1 MKKITYNPSYFLRTS
16 PFSLLA
22 LFFIFLCSSFHS
34 SAETYLSADLVSGK
48 KGDLVQIPIFFE
60 TNETIVGADIL
71 INFDPDGLE
80 LGDILAGSSISNHEI
95 YDDQS
100 VSGELKITILSMT
113 NDSLSDGNL
122 SSLSFLLLRDY
133 DQPATAVSVDL
144 SESLLISKS
153 STPFETKPILPIT
166 DLTLSFPEESTED
179 TFAINREIQF
189 SLDSD
194 GSLTNYSWS
203 IGEDQENSLEG
214 NSSFAYTFNQPGVYL
229 ITINASN
236 QYGNLEKTFEIN
248 IQDYLWHSDSVDL
261 GNGWKSFDWF
271 GYFYSVPDSN
281 WIYHQHLGWLY
292 LSGNTVDSTW
302 IWSEIWGWGWTNF
315 SVYPYF
321 ALSSGDW
328 LYYLKDSSSPIRFYD
343 YGLKSWAQFDLANY
357 FNLKVSIN
365 KSSGGSTFG
374 PSKFY
379 LGDNVALIA
388 KPSPGFVFS
397 GWEGDFKSGV
407 NPLVIEKPS
416 SDITLSAKFISTSEL
431 ITDGVSAINLSH
443 LTHLNSEEKQK
454 AISQVLLLGYSEYVD
469 SGDASV
475 FDLFSTDSSNLDPNL
490 FKASFTGESA
500 SIRHSHMDIDN
511 QTDRIEFLINNSRK
525 LGSVHYSGTEEIRSV
540 NCAVLEINASK
551 EHFEKRWLAQD
562 EEGNVWLIQS
572 EVNNKKT
579 QTLPTVILPNEISSD
594 WKSWPSGYGVPSDS
608 SVLTDFPFDLRPF
621 TSKVVQNCLA
631 ISLNR
636 THFEEQKEV
645 YSPGKGLVKISK

>member
-1 MKKITYNPSYFLRTS
+1 MKKITYNPLYFLRTS
-16 PFSLLA
+16 PFSLFA
-22 LFFIFLCSSFHS
+22 LFFIFLCNSFHA
-34 SAETYLSADLVSGK
+34 SADTYLSADLVSGK

-71 INFDPDGLE
+71 INFDPDDLE
-80 LGDILAGSSISNHEI
+80 LGDILAGNSISNHEI

-133 DQPATAVSVDL
+133 DQPTNAVTVDL
-144 SESLLISKS
+144 SESLLISKT

-166 DLTLSFPEESTED
+166 DLTLSFPQESSAD

-203 IGEDQENSLEG
+203 IADQENSLEG
-214 NSSFAYTFNQPGVYL
+214 NSSFAYTFNQPGVHL

-236 QYGNLEKTFEIN
+236 QYGILEKTFEIN
-248 IQDYLWHSDSVDL
+248 IQNYLWHSDSVDL
-261 GNGWKSFDWF
+261 GNGWRSFDWF
-271 GYFYSVPDSN
+271 GHFYSVPDSN
-281 WIYHQHLGWLY
+281 WIYHEHLGWLY

-302 IWSEIWGWGWTNF
+302 MWSEIWGWGWTNF
-315 SVYPYF
+315 SVYPYL

-328 LYYLKDSSSPIRFYD
+328 LYYLKGSSSPIRFYD
-343 YGLKSWAQFDLANY
+343 YGLKSWAEFDFANY
-357 FNLKVSIN
+357 FTVKVSNN
-365 KSSGGSTFG
+365 KNNVGSTFG

-379 LGDNVALIA
+379 LGDNVALVA
-388 KPSPGFVFS
+388 KPSSGFVFA
-397 GWEGDFKSGV
+397 GWEGDFKSGI
-407 NPLVIEKPS
+407 NPLVIKKPS
-416 SDITLSAKFISTSEL
+416 SNITLSAKFVSISEL
-431 ITDGVSAINLSH
+431 INDGVSTINLSH
-443 LTHLNSEEKQK
+443 LTHLNAEEKQK

-475 FDLFSTDSSNLDPNL
+475 FDLFSNDSSNLDPNL
-490 FKASFTGESA
+490 LKASFTSESS
-500 SIRHSHMDIDN
+500 SIRHSHLDIDN
-511 QTDRIEFLINNSRK
+511 QSDKIEFLVNNSIRV
-525 LGSVHYSGTEEIRSV
+525 GSVRFSGTEEIRSV
-540 NCAVLEINASK
+540 NCAVMEINASRD
-551 EHFEKRWLAQD
+551 HFEKRWLAQD
-562 EEGNVWLIQS
+562 EEGNVWLINS
-572 EVNNKKT
+572 EVNNKTT
-579 QTLPTVILPNEISSD
+579 QTVPTVILPNEISSN
-594 WKSWPSGYGVPSDS
+594 WKSWPSSYGVPSDS
-608 SVLTDFPFDLRPF
+608 SVLTDFPFNIRPF
-621 TSKVVQNCLA
+621 TSKVVKNCLA

>member
-1 MKKITYNPSYFLRTS
+1 MQS
-16 PFSLLA
+16 P
-22 LFFIFLCSSFHS
+22 
-34 SAETYLSADLVSGK
+34 
-48 KGDLVQIPIFFE
+48 
-60 TNETIVGADIL
+60 
-71 INFDPDGLE
+71 
-80 LGDILAGSSISNHEI
+80 
-95 YDDQS
+95 
-100 VSGELKITILSMT
+100 
-113 NDSLSDGNL
+113 
-122 SSLSFLLLRDY
+122 
-133 DQPATAVSVDL
+133 
-144 SESLLISKS
+144 
-153 STPFETKPILPIT
+153 
-166 DLTLSFPEESTED
+166 TLDF
-179 TFAINREIQF
+179 
-189 SLDSD
+189 
-194 GSLTNYSWS
+194 
-203 IGEDQENSLEG
+203 
-214 NSSFAYTFNQPGVYL
+214 
-229 ITINASN
+229 
-236 QYGNLEKTFEIN
+236 
-248 IQDYLWHSDSVDL
+248 
-261 GNGWKSFDWF
+261 
-271 GYFYSVPDSN
+271 
-281 WIYHQHLGWLY
+281 
-292 LSGNTVDSTW
+292 
-302 IWSEIWGWGWTNF
+302 
-315 SVYPYF
+315 
-321 ALSSGDW
+321 
-328 LYYLKDSSSPIRFYD
+328 
-343 YGLKSWAQFDLANY
+343 
-357 FNLKVSIN
+357 
-365 KSSGGSTFG
+365 
-374 PSKFY
+374 
-379 LGDNVALIA
+379 
-388 KPSPGFVFS
+388 FS

-490 FKASFTGESA
+490 FKASFTGESS

-572 EVNNKKT
+572 EVNDKKT
-579 QTLPTVILPNEISSD
+579 QTLPTVILPHEISSG
-594 WKSWPSGYGVPSDS
+594 WKSWPIGYGVPSDS

>member
-1 MKKITYNPSYFLRTS
+1 MKKITYNPLYFLRTS
-16 PFSLLA
+16 PFSLFA
-22 LFFIFLCSSFHS
+22 LFFIFLSNSFHAS
-34 SAETYLSADLVSGK
+34 GGTYLSADLVSGK

-71 INFDPDGLE
+71 INFDPDDLE
-80 LGDILAGSSISNHEI
+80 LGDILAGNSISNHEI

-133 DQPATAVSVDL
+133 DQPTNAVTVDL
-144 SESLLISKS
+144 SESLLISKT

-166 DLTLSFPEESTED
+166 DLTLSFPQESSAD

-203 IGEDQENSLEG
+203 IADQENSLEG
-214 NSSFAYTFNQPGVYL
+214 NSSFAYTFNQPGVHL

-236 QYGNLEKTFEIN
+236 QYGILEKTFEIN
-248 IQDYLWHSDSVDL
+248 IQNYLWHSDSVDL
-261 GNGWKSFDWF
+261 GNGWRSFDWF
-271 GYFYSVPDSN
+271 GHFYSVPDSN
-281 WIYHQHLGWLY
+281 WIYHEHLGWLY

-302 IWSEIWGWGWTNF
+302 MWSEIWGWGWTNF
-315 SVYPYF
+315 SVYPYL

-328 LYYLKDSSSPIRFYD
+328 LYYLKGSSSPIRFYD
-343 YGLKSWAQFDLANY
+343 YGLKSWAEFDFANY
-357 FNLKVSIN
+357 FTVKVSNN
-365 KSSGGSTFG
+365 KNNVGSTFG

-379 LGDNVALIA
+379 LGDNVALVA
-388 KPSPGFVFS
+388 KPSSGFVFA
-397 GWEGDFKSGV
+397 GWEGDFKSGI
-407 NPLVIEKPS
+407 NPLVIKKPS
-416 SDITLSAKFISTSEL
+416 SNITLSAKFVSISEL
-431 ITDGVSAINLSH
+431 INYGVSTINLSH
-443 LTHLNSEEKQK
+443 LTHLNAEEKQK

-475 FDLFSTDSSNLDPNL
+475 FDLFSNDSSNLDPNL
-490 FKASFTGESA
+490 LKASFTSESS
-500 SIRHSHMDIDN
+500 SIRHSHLDIDN
-511 QTDRIEFLINNSRK
+511 QSDKIEFLVNNSRRV
-525 LGSVHYSGTEEIRSV
+525 GSVRFSGTEEIRSV
-540 NCAVLEINASK
+540 NCAVMEINASRD
-551 EHFEKRWLAQD
+551 HFEKRWLAQD
-562 EEGNVWLIQS
+562 EEGNVWLINS
-572 EVNNKKT
+572 EVNNKTT
-579 QTLPTVILPNEISSD
+579 QTVPTVILPNEISSN
-594 WKSWPSGYGVPSDS
+594 WKSWPSSYGVPSDS
-608 SVLTDFPFDLRPF
+608 SVLTDFPFNIRPF
-621 TSKVVQNCLA
+621 TSKVVKNCLA

>member
-1 MKKITYNPSYFLRTS
+1 MKKITYNPLYFLRTS
-16 PFSLLA
+16 PFSLFA
-22 LFFIFLCSSFHS
+22 LFFIFLSNSFHAS
-34 SAETYLSADLVSGK
+34 GGTYLSADLVSGK

-71 INFDPDGLE
+71 INFDPDDLE
-80 LGDILAGSSISNHEI
+80 LGDILAGNSISNHEI

-133 DQPATAVSVDL
+133 DQPTNAVTVDL
-144 SESLLISKS
+144 SESLLISKT

-166 DLTLSFPEESTED
+166 DLTLSFPQESSAD

-203 IGEDQENSLEG
+203 IADQENSLEG
-214 NSSFAYTFNQPGVYL
+214 NSSFAYTFNQPGVHL

-236 QYGNLEKTFEIN
+236 QYGILEKTFEIN
-248 IQDYLWHSDSVDL
+248 IQNYLWHSDSVDL
-261 GNGWKSFDWF
+261 GNGWRSFDWF
-271 GYFYSVPDSN
+271 GHFYSVPDSN
-281 WIYHQHLGWLY
+281 WIYHEHLGWLY

-302 IWSEIWGWGWTNF
+302 MWSEIWGWGWTNF
-315 SVYPYF
+315 SVYPYL

-328 LYYLKDSSSPIRFYD
+328 LYYLKGSSSPIRFYD
-343 YGLKSWAQFDLANY
+343 YGLKSWAEFDFANY
-357 FNLKVSIN
+357 FTVKVSNN
-365 KSSGGSTFG
+365 KNNVGSTFG

-379 LGDNVALIA
+379 LGDNVALVA
-388 KPSPGFVFS
+388 KPSSGFVFA
-397 GWEGDFKSGV
+397 GWEGDFKSGI
-407 NPLVIEKPS
+407 NPLVIKKPS
-416 SDITLSAKFISTSEL
+416 SNITLSAKFVSISEL
-431 ITDGVSAINLSH
+431 INDGVSTINLSH
-443 LTHLNSEEKQK
+443 LTHLNAEEKQT

-475 FDLFSTDSSNLDPNL
+475 FDLFSNDSSNLDPNL
-490 FKASFTGESA
+490 LKASFTSESS
-500 SIRHSHMDIDN
+500 SIRHSHLDIDN
-511 QTDRIEFLINNSRK
+511 QSDKIEFLVNNSRRV
-525 LGSVHYSGTEEIRSV
+525 GSVRFSGTEEIRSV
-540 NCAVLEINASK
+540 NCAVMEINASRD
-551 EHFEKRWLAQD
+551 HFEKRWLAQD
-562 EEGNVWLIQS
+562 EEGNVWLINS
-572 EVNNKKT
+572 EVNNKTT
-579 QTLPTVILPNEISSD
+579 QTVPTVILPNEISSN
-594 WKSWPSGYGVPSDS
+594 WKSWPSSYGVPSDS
-608 SVLTDFPFDLRPF
+608 SVLTDFPFNIRPF
-621 TSKVVQNCLA
+621 TSKVVKNCLA

>member
-1 MKKITYNPSYFLRTS
+1 MKKITYNPLYFLRSS
-16 PFSLLA
+16 PFSLFA
-22 LFFIFLCSSFHS
+22 LFFIFLSNSFHAS
-34 SAETYLSADLVSGK
+34 GGTYLSADLVSGK

-71 INFDPDGLE
+71 INFDPDDLE
-80 LGDILAGSSISNHEI
+80 LGDILAGNSISNHEI

-133 DQPATAVSVDL
+133 DQPTNAVTVDL
-144 SESLLISKS
+144 SESLLISKT

-166 DLTLSFPEESTED
+166 DLTLSFPQESSAD

-203 IGEDQENSLEG
+203 IADQENSLEG
-214 NSSFAYTFNQPGVYL
+214 NSSFAYTFNQPGVHL

-236 QYGNLEKTFEIN
+236 QYGILEKTFEIN
-248 IQDYLWHSDSVDL
+248 IQNYLWHSDSVDL
-261 GNGWKSFDWF
+261 GNGWRSFDWF
-271 GYFYSVPDSN
+271 GHFYSVPDSN
-281 WIYHQHLGWLY
+281 WIYHEHLGWLY

-302 IWSEIWGWGWTNF
+302 MWSEIWGWGWTNF
-315 SVYPYF
+315 SVYPYL

-328 LYYLKDSSSPIRFYD
+328 LYYLKGSSSPIRFYD
-343 YGLKSWAQFDLANY
+343 YGLKSWAEFDFANY
-357 FNLKVSIN
+357 FTVKVSNN
-365 KSSGGSTFG
+365 KNNVGSTFG

-379 LGDNVALIA
+379 LGDNVALVA
-388 KPSPGFVFS
+388 KPSSGFVFA
-397 GWEGDFKSGV
+397 GWEGDFKSGI
-407 NPLVIEKPS
+407 NPLVIKKPS
-416 SDITLSAKFISTSEL
+416 SNITLSAKFVSISEL
-431 ITDGVSAINLSH
+431 INDGVSTINLSH
-443 LTHLNSEEKQK
+443 LTHLNAEEKQK

-475 FDLFSTDSSNLDPNL
+475 FDLFSNDSSNLDPNL
-490 FKASFTGESA
+490 LKASFTSESS
-500 SIRHSHMDIDN
+500 SIRHSHLDIDN
-511 QTDRIEFLINNSRK
+511 QSDKIEFLVNNSRRV
-525 LGSVHYSGTEEIRSV
+525 GSVRFSGTEEIRSV
-540 NCAVLEINASK
+540 NCAVMEINASRD
-551 EHFEKRWLAQD
+551 HFEKRWLAQD
-562 EEGNVWLIQS
+562 EEGNVWLINS
-572 EVNNKKT
+572 EVNNKTT
-579 QTLPTVILPNEISSD
+579 QTVPTVILPNEISSN
-594 WKSWPSGYGVPSDS
+594 WKSWPSSYGVPSDS
-608 SVLTDFPFDLRPF
+608 SVLTDFPFNIRPF
-621 TSKVVQNCLA
+621 TSKVVKNCLA

>member
-1 MKKITYNPSYFLRTS
+1 MKKITYNPLYFLRTS
-16 PFSLLA
+16 PFSLFA
-22 LFFIFLCSSFHS
+22 LFFIFLCNSFHA
-34 SAETYLSADLVSGK
+34 SADTYLSADLVSGK

-71 INFDPDGLE
+71 INFDPDDLE
-80 LGDILAGSSISNHEI
+80 LGDILAGNSISNHEI

-133 DQPATAVSVDL
+133 DQPTNAVTVDL
-144 SESLLISKS
+144 SESLLISKT

-166 DLTLSFPEESTED
+166 DLTLSFPQESSAD

-203 IGEDQENSLEG
+203 IADQENSLEG
-214 NSSFAYTFNQPGVYL
+214 NSSFAYTFNQPGVHL

-236 QYGNLEKTFEIN
+236 QYGILEKTFEIN
-248 IQDYLWHSDSVDL
+248 IQNYLWHSDSVDL
-261 GNGWKSFDWF
+261 GNGWRSFDWF
-271 GYFYSVPDSN
+271 GHFYSVPDSN
-281 WIYHQHLGWLY
+281 WIYHEHLGWLY

-302 IWSEIWGWGWTNF
+302 MWSEIWGWGWTNF
-315 SVYPYF
+315 SVYPYL

-328 LYYLKDSSSPIRFYD
+328 LYYLKGSSSPIRFYD
-343 YGLKSWAQFDLANY
+343 YGLKSWAEFDFANY
-357 FNLKVSIN
+357 FTVKVSNN
-365 KSSGGSTFG
+365 KNNVGSTFG

-379 LGDNVALIA
+379 LGDNVALVA
-388 KPSPGFVFS
+388 KPSSGFVFA
-397 GWEGDFKSGV
+397 GWEGDFKSGI
-407 NPLVIEKPS
+407 NPLVIKKPS
-416 SDITLSAKFISTSEL
+416 SNITLSAKFVSISEL
-431 ITDGVSAINLSH
+431 INDGVSTINLSH
-443 LTHLNSEEKQK
+443 LTHLNAEEKQK

-475 FDLFSTDSSNLDPNL
+475 FDLFSNDSSNLDPNL
-490 FKASFTGESA
+490 LKASFTSESS
-500 SIRHSHMDIDN
+500 SIRHSHLDIDN
-511 QTDRIEFLINNSRK
+511 QSDKIEFLVNNSRRV
-525 LGSVHYSGTEEIRSV
+525 GSVRFSGTEEIRSV
-540 NCAVLEINASK
+540 NCAVMEINASRD
-551 EHFEKRWLAQD
+551 HFEKRWLAQD
-562 EEGNVWLIQS
+562 EEGNVWLINS
-572 EVNNKKT
+572 EVNNKTT
-579 QTLPTVILPNEISSD
+579 QTVPTVILPNEISSN
-594 WKSWPSGYGVPSDS
+594 WKSWPSSYGVPSDS
-608 SVLTDFPFDLRPF
+608 SVLTDFPFNIRPF
-621 TSKVVQNCLA
+621 TSKVVKNCLA

>member
-1 MKKITYNPSYFLRTS
+1 MKKITYNPLYFLRSS
-16 PFSLLA
+16 PVSLLA
-22 LFFIFLCSSFHS
+22 LFFIFLCNSFHA
-34 SAETYLSADLVSGK
+34 SADTYLSADLVSGK

-71 INFDPDGLE
+71 INFDPNDLE
-80 LGDILAGSSISNHEI
+80 LGDILAGNSISNHEI

-133 DQPATAVSVDL
+133 DQPTTAITVDL
-144 SESLLISKS
+144 SQSLLISKS

-166 DLTLSFPEESTED
+166 DLTLSFPQESSAD

-194 GSLTNYSWS
+194 GSLENYSWS
-203 IGEDQENSLEG
+203 IGDQENSLDG
-214 NSSFAYTFNQPGVYL
+214 NTSFAYTFNQPGVYL

-236 QYGNLEKTFEIN
+236 QYGNLRKTFEIN
-248 IQDYLWHSDSVDL
+248 IQDHLWHSDSADL
-261 GNGWKSFDWF
+261 GNGWRSFDWF
-271 GYFYSVPDSN
+271 GYFYSVPNSN
-281 WIYHQHLGWLY
+281 WIYHEHLGWLY

-315 SVYPYF
+315 SVYPYL

-328 LYYLKDSSSPIRFYD
+328 LYYLKGSSSPIRFYD
-343 YGLKSWAQFDLANY
+343 YGLKSWAQFDFANL
-357 FNLKVSIN
+357 FTVKVSN
-365 KSSGGSTFG
+365 NNGGTAIG
-374 PSKFY
+374 PSNFY
-379 LGDNVALIA
+379 LGDNVAFVA
-388 KPSPGFVFS
+388 RPNPGFVFA
-397 GWEGDFKSGV
+397 GWEGDIKSGV
-407 NPLVIEKPS
+407 NPLLIEKPTS
-416 SDITLSAKFISTSEL
+416 NISLSAKFVSISEL
-431 ITDGVSAINLSH
+431 INDGVSAINLSH
-443 LTHLNSEEKQK
+443 LNNEEKQK
-454 AISQVLLLGYSEYVD
+454 AVSQLLLLGYSEYVD

-475 FDLFSTDSSNLDPNL
+475 FDLFSDNSSSFGSQVFNS
-490 FKASFTGESA
+490 SFTNESS
-500 SIRHSHMDIDN
+500 SIKHSHFDINKQSDK
-511 QTDRIEFLINNSRK
+511 IEFLVDNSRRI
-525 LGSVHYSGTEEIRSV
+525 GSVYFSGKEQIGSV

-562 EEGNVWLIQS
+562 SKGNVWLIQS

-579 QTLPTVILPNEISSD
+579 QTLPTVILPYKISSN
-594 WKSWPSGYGVPSDS
+594 WKSWSSGFGIPSDFS
-608 SVLTDFPFDLRPF
+608 LLTDYPFSIRPF
-621 TSKVVQNCLA
+621 TFKVAQNCLA

-645 YSPGKGLVKISK
+645 YSPDKGLVKISK